1 MQITR
6 RNSVDY
12 DWLKYDINFSNP
24 RISREMMSKF
34 CAETLKK
41 VFLNEKKELKKD
53 LPALPPRKLFH
64 VYFIISAF

>member
-1 MQITR
+1 L
-6 RNSVDY
+6 DY
-12 DWLKYDINFSNP
+12 DWLKDDIIFSNP

-41 VFLNEKKELKKD
+41 VFLNGKKEFKKD

-64 VYFIISAF
+64 VYVIISAF